1 MRIIDRCS
9 LLLRRRT
16 RVTLLLGIVAYSI
29 SCLGQVQNPV
39 PTVSTTV
46 TVLGN
51 PEPVTLGESNRST
64 VVLDTQHESAVFPQ
78 VEDYLRTDA
87 SVFVEQRGAGGSQ
100 ADISIRG
107 TSFEQTLVLLNG
119 LRIDDAETSHNNMD
133 LPLPLVAMRSIDVL
147 HGAGST
153 LYGSDA
159 IGGVIDSVTARPTST
174 SLLLRVGGGN
184 YGTNEQGAIGSLA
197 GNRWSEVIGGQRD
210 ASTGFT
216 FDRDYRDEEV
226 SSESRWKSALGT
238 TDILLAG
245 DDRAFGANQFYGN
258 YPSYER
264 TKGRFASI
272 NQEFGDRIQAAFGYR
287 RHTDEYVLFRS
298 DPGIYENNHIDTS
311 WEGALR
317 RNDDIGDHLKL
328 FYGLEGDGD
337 GINSNNL
344 GVHARNWGSGYLDAE
359 MQWGRVSLSA
369 GLRQEIISGGY
380 EVTSPMLAAGYH
392 LTAKVKLRGEA
403 GYGFRLPTYLDLYYR
418 DPTTMGNPALKP
430 ESAWNLEGGADWSL
444 TSCVYVSSTV
454 FYSRQRNA
462 IDYVR
467 TDASQPWIA
476 TNLFGLRF
484 TGWENGATWQ
494 PNPQNQL
501 RASWTLLV
509 GAQQALHGLQSEYVF
524 NYPVNN
530 ASLDAMHV
538 WKLGLSVRTRI
549 GMTERYQQSPY
560 AVWDVSL
567 ARERGSVR
575 PYVRLANLTNTGY
588 QEVLDV
594 QMPGRTVV
602 AGLEIALPR
611 QGK

>member
-1 MRIIDRCS
+1 MRIIDRYS
-9 LLLRRRT
+9 LLLQRRS
-16 RVTLLLGIVAYSI
+16 RVTLLLGIVASSI
-29 SCLGQVQNPV
+29 SCIGQVPNPV

-51 PEPVTLGESNRST
+51 PEPVTLGESSRST
-64 VVLDTQHESAVFPQ
+64 VVLDTQHEPAVFPQ

-87 SVFVEQRGAGGSQ
+87 SLFVEQRGAGGSQ

-119 LRIDDAETSHNNMD
+119 FRIDDAETSHNNMD
-133 LPLPLVAMRSIDVL
+133 LPLPLAAVRSIDVL
-147 HGAGST
+147 HGSGST

-159 IGGVIDSVTARPTST
+159 IGGVIDFATAQPTSA

-184 YGTNEQGAIGSLA
+184 YGTNEQEAIGSFA
-197 GNRWSEVIGGQRD
+197 GKRWSEVIAGQRD
-210 ASTGFT
+210 ASTGFS
-216 FDRDYRDEEV
+216 FDRDYRDEEA

-238 TDILLAG
+238 TDILFAG

-264 TKGRFASI
+264 TKGWFASI
-272 NQEFGDRIQAAFGYR
+272 NQGFGDRTQAAFGYR

-337 GINSNNL
+337 GIHSNNL

-359 MQWGRVSLSA
+359 MQWGRVLLSA

-380 EVTSPMLAAGYH
+380 EVTSPMLAVGYH
-392 LTAKVKLRGEA
+392 LTEKVKLRGEA
-403 GYGFRLPTYLDLYYR
+403 GYGFRLPTYLDLYYS
-418 DPTTMGNPALKP
+418 DPTTIGNPALKP
-430 ESAWNLEGGADWSL
+430 ESAWNLEGGADWSP
-444 TSCVYVSSTV
+444 TNRVYVSSTV

-476 TNLFGLRF
+476 TNLSGLQF

-494 PNPQNQL
+494 PDRQDQL

-509 GAQQALHGLQSEYVF
+509 GAQRALHGLQSEYVF

-530 ASLDAMHV
+530 ASLDAMHL
-538 WKLGLSVRTRI
+538 WKSGLGVRTRI
-549 GMTERYQQSPY
+549 GVTERYHQNPY
-560 AVWDVSL
+560 AVWDLSL
-567 ARERGSVR
+567 SRERGSVR